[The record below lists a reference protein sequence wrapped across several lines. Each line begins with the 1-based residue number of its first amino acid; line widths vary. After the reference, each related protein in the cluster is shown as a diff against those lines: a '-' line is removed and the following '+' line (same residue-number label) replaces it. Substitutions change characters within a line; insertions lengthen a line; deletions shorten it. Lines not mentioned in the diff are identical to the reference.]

1 VITSARYCGISAA
14 IYTQLSD
21 VEGELNGFFT
31 YDRQLAKMDLKQ
43 VRAINQKIIK
53 SADGSGSSVPQ
64 PPAGTPGLTGVAF
77 WPLDGSYGDLSPVG
91 GPAFADGHT
100 GQGVALNG
108 STQFLDA
115 GKPVL
120 DTSSDYSAAAWVRLG
135 KADGAFQTVISQDG
149 PGNSDFY
156 LQYSGADQRFAMSFA
171 GVRALAPVKP
181 EVGRWYHLVG
191 VRDTVKGELRLY
203 VDGVLAGTVGACLPQ
218 AAPTG
223 DTVIGRGKY
232 GGNAVDYLDG
242 TVDQVH
248 LYDRALS
255 ADEIKQLYDSGQ

>member
-1 VITSARYCGISAA
+1 
-14 IYTQLSD
+14 
-21 VEGELNGFFT
+21 
-31 YDRQLAKMDLKQ
+31 MDLRQ

-53 SADGSGSSVPQ
+53 SADGSGANVPQ
-64 PPAGTPGLTGVAF
+64 PPAGTPGLTGIAF
-77 WPLDGSYGDLSPVG
+77 WPLDGSYGSLTPVG
-91 GPAFADGHT
+91 DAPFVTGHS

-108 STQFLDA
+108 GFLDA

-120 DTSSDYSAAAWVRLG
+120 NTASDYSAAAWVKLD

-149 PGNSDFY
+149 PSNSDFF

-203 VDGVLAGTVGACLPQ
+203 VDGVLAGTASACMPQ

-223 DTVIGRGKY
+223 NTVIGRGKY
-232 GGNAVDYLDG
+232 GGNQVDYLDG

-255 ADEIKQLYDSGQ
+255 AGEISQLYASGS